1 MELAGKINSGSR
13 RAMGEFNQNV
23 LHACMNIT
31 QKSCDCL
38 L

>member
-1 MELAGKINSGSR
+1 MELREKIISGGR
-13 RAMGEFNQNV
+13 KAMGGFNQNV